1 MRQTK
6 NNVSMETIC
15 TAELKNVTDVRL
27 YIWLYTSLDYTNDE
41 QKLNMII
48 DNGIGAS
55 NMAGFSC
62 ICDDA
67 HDKVK
72 SRFLL

>member
-1 MRQTK
+1 
-6 NNVSMETIC
+6 METIC

-27 YIWLYTSLDYTNDE
+27 YIWLYTSLDHTNDE
-41 QKLNMII
+41 QKLNIII
-48 DNGIGAS
+48 DNGIGAP
-55 NMAGFSC
+55 NVAGFSR

-72 SRFLL
+72 SRVLL